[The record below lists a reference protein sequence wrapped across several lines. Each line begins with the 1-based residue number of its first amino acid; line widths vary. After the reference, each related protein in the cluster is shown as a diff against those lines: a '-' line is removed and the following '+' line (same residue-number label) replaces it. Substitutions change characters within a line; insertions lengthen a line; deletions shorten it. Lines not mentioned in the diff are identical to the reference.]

1 VDNGAMKTEAIVA
14 LTVAALMVK
23 SALDRR
29 MLALRPAIR
38 RCETCGRRLR
48 HSCHS
53 CT

>member
-1 VDNGAMKTEAIVA
+1 MKIEAILALGVA
-14 LTVAALMVK
+14 TLMVK
-23 SALDRR
+23 TGLDRR

-38 RCETCGRRLR
+38 RCEHCGRRLR